1 MSIEDKTIFVA
12 GCGGLGCYVV
22 ENLIRLKVG
31 KIIVCDGDV
40 FSTSNLNRQL
50 YSNPNNIG
58 QLKVE
63 CAKSR
68 ALELGFAG
76 DFIAVPNF
84 LDADNAESLIQGV
97 DIVIDALDNTAA
109 RFILEDT
116 CGKLNIPLIH
126 GAVGTWNYQI
136 AVVMPGSKLL
146 RNLYEGKLEKNSV
159 ETFAFT
165 VEACSAA
172 QTAEAYK
179 LLTGEDSELINS
191 LLIADLKDN
200 TYEIIKMG

>member
-1 MSIEDKTIFVA
+1 MNIKDKTIFIA
-12 GCGGLGCYVV
+12 GCGGLGCFVV
-22 ENLIRLKVG
+22 ENLIRLNAG
-31 KIIVCDGDV
+31 KIVVCDGDV

-50 YSNPNNIG
+50 YSSPNNIG
-58 QLKVE
+58 QFKVS
-63 CAKSR
+63 CAKNR
-68 ALELGFAG
+68 AIELGFAG
-76 DFIAVPNF
+76 DFMAVPHF
-84 LDADNAESLIQGV
+84 IDADNAESLIQGV
-97 DIVIDALDNTAA
+97 DIVIDALDNTNA
-109 RFILEDT
+109 RFILEDA
-116 CGKLNIPLIH
+116 CEKLNIPLIH

-146 RNLYEGKLEKNSV
+146 RNLYEGKSEKNSV

-172 QTAEAYK
+172 ETAEACK
-179 LLTGEDSELINS
+179 LLAGEDSELSNS